1 MGKGFLWLCLLWI
14 VMWLWAV
21 NCFMTCYEQLLR
33 TSLSGPKIR
42 PDLSWAQTEVGHRP
56 KLRVFTA
63 RKTKWEWLLRGSQQ
77 FFMLLKGSLKFFI
90 ERASS
95 NIQPHP
101 PHSTPW
107 RSPRARETSQYAYM
121 HARMPWHACISV
133 CILGVFL
140 ARGAPWGIS
149 PGEKSIVL
157 GFLPRRNRLVTGW
170 PTGSTKKGV
179 KKGGRFHVL
188 EMCVSLHFLIICL
201 TNCIYWPMGV
211 HCVVFHEFVCVF
223 TLAMH
228 LFLYLW

>member
-1 MGKGFLWLCLLWI
+1 
-14 VMWLWAV
+14 
-21 NCFMTCYEQLLR
+21 MTCYEQLLR

-107 RSPRARETSQYAYM
+107 RSPRASLMFT
-121 HARMPWHACISV
+121 CFNV
-133 CILGVFL
+133 LLFL
-140 ARGAPWGIS
+140 VNPI
-149 PGEKSIVL
+149 PHPPP
-157 GFLPRRNRLVTGW
+157 PR
-170 PTGSTKKGV
+170 PAQ
-179 KKGGRFHVL
+179 GGRAPKPP
-188 EMCVSLHFLIICL
+188 VSCHTAPSGHQVRRRASCIWQGSARNLIALGHSSEPLALGHASESMVVANSRRHRLAIGSLLIGQPSRKAFTSTLSLL
-201 TNCIYWPMGV
+201 TSWMK
-211 HCVVFHEFVCVF
+211 
-223 TLAMH
+223 
-228 LFLYLW
+228 